1 MPPGGE
7 WWRWLFC
14 PPLFAILFNLV
25 DPIDIYLLR
34 VLVCTWTSIFALSL
48 RCLVFPGHVNTH
60 LPHTVSSF
68 FLDRPGTK
76 QFCPGY
82 EGNSGPDNWN
92 LFAISIKQYTCSR
105 GWCRCSNKHDS
116 SSITIWFPILW
127 TPLARAMRAETN
139 PIGNQDI
146 WVRSYKYSKAYE
158 TCIESQNGKDMRNLA
173 DQARNWGNSTRDR
186 GAIQNANDVKCYSLG
201 DIRFLGKNPNG
212 QWVSALGVGIL
223 IGRT

>member
-1 MPPGGE
+1 MH
-7 WWRWLFC
+7 
-14 PPLFAILFNLV
+14 
-25 DPIDIYLLR
+25 YL
-34 VLVCTWTSIFALSL
+34 W
-48 RCLVFPGHVNTH
+48 CLVFPGHVNTR
-60 LPHTVSSF
+60 LPYTVSSF

-82 EGNSGPDNWN
+82 EGSSGPDNWN

-105 GWCRCSNKHDS
+105 GWCRSSNKHDS

-146 WVRSYKYSKAYE
+146 WIRSYKYSKACD
-158 TCIESQNGKDMRNLA
+158 TCIESQNGKDMRNLT

-186 GAIQNANDVKCYSLG
+186 GAIQNANDVKCYIFG
-201 DIRFLGKNPNG
+201 RYPFPRQRPK
-212 QWVSALGVGIL
+212 WTVSVCSGIGIL